1 MVVSA
6 RHRISMQRSAK
17 MSQAP
22 IVRRLQPLE
31 KPKGLYVDAPEGP
44 WSRLVATIAG
54 PDLPMIV
61 AFCLTGLLI
70 ALSVIQRFPDFGAV
84 IEQFNQF

>member
-1 MVVSA
+1 
-6 RHRISMQRSAK
+6 
-17 MSQAP
+17 MSHAP

-31 KPKGLYVDAPEGP
+31 KSTGRDVDLREGL
-44 WSRLVATIAG
+44 WSRLVATVAG
-54 PDLPMIV
+54 PDLPVIV

>member
-1 MVVSA
+1 
-6 RHRISMQRSAK
+6 

-22 IVRRLQPLE
+22 VIRRLQPLE
-31 KPKGLYVDAPEGP
+31 KSKGDYGGVPGRLR
-44 WSRLVATIAG
+44 SRLVATVAG
-54 PDLPMIV
+54 PDLTMIV

-84 IEQFNQF
+84 IEQFNQFCPYCQIEGRRRWL

>member
-1 MVVSA
+1 
-6 RHRISMQRSAK
+6 

-31 KPKGLYVDAPEGP
+31 KSTGRYVGVPEGL
-44 WSRLVATIAG
+44 WSRLVATVAG

-84 IEQFNQF
+84 IEQFNKF

>member
-1 MVVSA
+1 
-6 RHRISMQRSAK
+6 

-22 IVRRLQPLE
+22 VIRRLQPLE
-31 KPKGLYVDAPEGP
+31 KSKGYYVDAPEGP
-44 WSRLVATIAG
+44 WSRLVATVAD
-54 PDLPMIV
+54 PDLPAIV

-70 ALSVIQRFPDFGAV
+70 ALTVMQRFPDFGAV

>member
-6 RHRISMQRSAK
+6 RHRIRTQRNTK

-22 IVRRLQPLE
+22 VIRRLQPLE
-31 KPKGLYVDAPEGP
+31 KSKGHYVDAPEGP
-44 WSRLVATIAG
+44 WSSLVATVAG
-54 PDLPMIV
+54 PDLPVIL
-61 AFCLTGLLI
+61 AFCLTGFLI
-70 ALSVIQRFPDFGAV
+70 ALSVMQRFPDFGAV

>member
-1 MVVSA
+1 MVASA
-6 RHRISMQRSAK
+6 RHRISTQRSTK

-22 IVRRLQPLE
+22 VIRRLQPLE
-31 KPKGLYVDAPEGP
+31 KSKGDYGGVPGRLR
-44 WSRLVATIAG
+44 SRLVAAIAG
-54 PDLPMIV
+54 PDLPVIV

-70 ALSVIQRFPDFGAV
+70 ALSVIRRFPDFGAV

>member
-1 MVVSA
+1 MVVSG
-6 RHRISMQRSAK
+6 RNRISTQRSTK

-31 KPKGLYVDAPEGP
+31 KSTGHYVDVQEGL
-44 WSRLVATIAG
+44 WSRLVAATAG

-70 ALSVIQRFPDFGAV
+70 AISVSQRFPDFGTV

>member
-1 MVVSA
+1 
-6 RHRISMQRSAK
+6 

-31 KPKGLYVDAPEGP
+31 KSTGQYVDVPEGLR
-44 WSRLVATIAG
+44 SRLVATVAG
-54 PDLPMIV
+54 PDLPVIV